1 MTRKRKAADYPPEFL
16 ETWELA
22 AKGSLNLSFDSK
34 GKAFNFRQRL
44 HAFRRAIID
53 EGGQAAFSH
62 WFAYDLEI
70 VEEFDQKSGVGATG
84 KWLLRTTELD
94 WKAQVRAQAA
104 AAQIGGTPV
113 PPSRIL
119 NPASTIPEGLGP
131 TTLPSWIE
139 HGPVVPNV
147 PLNTLP
153 KTTEVSSGAKA
164 AMDEAL
170 NKLGFKS

>member
-22 AKGSLNLSFDSK
+22 SKGQLEIKFPDK

-70 VEEFDQKSGVGATG
+70 VEEFDQKSGIGATG

-113 PPSRIL
+113 PSSRIL

-131 TTLPSWIE
+131 
-139 HGPVVPNV
+139 VFPNV
-147 PLNTLP
+147 PLNILP